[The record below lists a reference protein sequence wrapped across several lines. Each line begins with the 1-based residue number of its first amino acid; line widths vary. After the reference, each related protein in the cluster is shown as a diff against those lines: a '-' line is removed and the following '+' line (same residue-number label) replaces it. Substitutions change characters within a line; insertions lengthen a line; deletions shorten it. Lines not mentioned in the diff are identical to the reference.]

1 MTVFLNN
8 LQRMFHKPSS
18 WVYLILIPI
27 VLNLGIVSLSI
38 QQAQWVVGVKDDDR
52 SAITQ
57 EFKDTFAVY
66 GKVIEVNDAAT
77 VDESLKNSDY
87 DIYVEFPQGYT
98 DDVVA
103 GKQPQITVI
112 DRGDNNQTDSLKVE
126 MRSFLGSVNAL
137 GASSGGDKAKFEEAF
152 KKYADGKFD
161 ASFVNFDG
169 GSSEEAAMTVTTLG
183 YLAFGIV
190 LMMSSS
196 ASLLLEDRLRGVYDR
211 ATLTPLKRW
220 SYFTQYLF
228 SMLLIGLAQLAIVMT
243 VIPMMTPIEYG
254 NTHAQTLGIVAAAA
268 AFTLFAVSKSLLI
281 YRFSKNALT
290 AAGISSIIDLPLLML
305 GGALW
310 PRDIMPEALQT
321 IGQYSPVWWYLD
333 AAELSV
339 RGEGWATVLQPIG
352 LLVALSLILLVIV
365 FAVRTERTK

>member
-1 MTVFLNN
+1 
-8 LQRMFHKPSS
+8 
-18 WVYLILIPI
+18 
-27 VLNLGIVSLSI
+27 
-38 QQAQWVVGVKDDDR
+38 
-52 SAITQ
+52 
-57 EFKDTFAVY
+57 
-66 GKVIEVNDAAT
+66 
-77 VDESLKNSDY
+77 
-87 DIYVEFPQGYT
+87 
-98 DDVVA
+98 
-103 GKQPQITVI
+103 
-112 DRGDNNQTDSLKVE
+112 
-126 MRSFLGSVNAL
+126 
-137 GASSGGDKAKFEEAF
+137 
-152 KKYADGKFD
+152 
-161 ASFVNFDG
+161 
-169 GSSEEAAMTVTTLG
+169 MTVTTLG